1 LFDKKIEEASQKAR
15 IEYASLEKKNSYDI
29 GVLFAEYLFETEILE
44 VLENETHRDK
54 QGME

>member
-44 VLENETHRDK
+44 VLENEKHRDK